1 MALGKSLGN
10 ILGDYFGEE
19 KEILAQPESQK
30 LVSSEATIQDIP
42 VNKIRSAEHQTRVNF
57 DEDTI
62 KQLAMSIEDNGLIHP
77 IMVLQEED
85 GYVLLSGERRLKAFQ
100 LLGKKTIPAIIRESN
115 KLTKLQQAMLTAI
128 ENLQR
133 EDLSHLELAK
143 TFDMLVKMYKIDG
156 SKLARKLG
164 YTPQYVNNYLR
175 LLTGS
180 PMVQDALLRKDI
192 TEGQARHLLQLSFA
206 TQEKFL
212 PIVIDQQLSVLQIKK
227 IVQQNL
233 ENKKARKVIYSE
245 VPEFISP
252 RVETLCKGLP
262 NAKVKY
268 TGDDKIGRLVIEWKS

>member
-19 KEILAQPESQK
+19 KDISTQPESQK
-30 LVSSEATIQDIP
+30 LKTSDAIIQDIP
-42 VNKIRSAEHQTRVNF
+42 VNKVRSAEHQTRVNF
-57 DEDTI
+57 DDDTI

-77 IMVLQEED
+77 IMVLQDED
-85 GYVLLSGERRLKAFQ
+85 GYVLLSGERRLKAYQ
-100 LLGKKTIPAIIRESN
+100 LLGKKMIPAIVRQSD
-115 KLTKLQQAMLTAI
+115 KLTKLQQAMLTAV

-180 PMVQDALLRKDI
+180 PLVQEALLKKEI

-233 ENKKARKVIYSE
+233 EGKKPRKIVYSD

>member
-10 ILGDYFGEE
+10 ILGDYFGDE
-19 KEILAQPESQK
+19 KEITTQLESDK
-30 LVSSEATIQDIP
+30 LKTSEATIQDIL
-42 VNKIRSAEHQTRVNF
+42 VSDVRSAEHQTRVNF
-57 DEDTI
+57 DDDTI

-77 IMVLQEED
+77 IMVLQEEE
-85 GYVLLSGERRLKAFQ
+85 GYVLLSGERRLKAYQ
-100 LLGKKTIPAIIRESN
+100 MLGKKLIPAIVRQSD
-115 KLTKLQQAMLTAI
+115 KLTKLQQAMLTAV

-133 EDLSHLELAK
+133 EDLSHLELAR

-180 PMVQDALLRKDI
+180 PLVQEALLRREI

-227 IVQQNL
+227 IVQQNMSD
-233 ENKKARKVIYSE
+233 KQKRKIVYSD

-252 RVETLCKGLP
+252 KVETLCKGLP

-268 TGDDKIGRLVIEWKS
+268 TGDDKIGRLIIEWKS

>member
-19 KEILAQPESQK
+19 KEITNQSQSTQLK
-30 LVSSEATIQDIP
+30 TSEATIQDIP
-42 VNKIRSAEHQTRVNF
+42 VDKVRSADHQTRVIF
-57 DEDTI
+57 DDDTI

-85 GYVLLSGERRLKAFQ
+85 GYVLLSGERRLKAYQ
-100 LLGKKTIPAIIRESN
+100 LLGKQTIPAIVRQSD
-115 KLTKLQQAMLTAI
+115 KLTKLQQAMLTAV

-133 EDLSHLELAK
+133 EDLSHLELAR

-180 PMVQDALLRKDI
+180 PLVQDALLRKDI

-227 IVQQNL
+227 IVQQNMSD
-233 ENKKARKVIYSE
+233 KQKRKIVYSD

-252 RVETLCKGLP
+252 KVETLCKGLP

>member
-10 ILGDYFGEE
+10 ILGDYFGDE
-19 KEILAQPESQK
+19 KEITIQPESNK
-30 LVSSEATIQDIP
+30 LKTSEATIQDIP
-42 VNKIRSAEHQTRVNF
+42 VSDVRSADHQTRVIF

-85 GYVLLSGERRLKAFQ
+85 GYVLLSGERRLKAYQ
-100 LLGKKTIPAIIRESN
+100 LLGKKMIPAIVRQSD
-115 KLTKLQQAMLTAI
+115 KLTKLQQAMLTAV

-133 EDLSHLELAK
+133 EDLSHLELAR

-180 PMVQDALLRKDI
+180 PLVQDALLRKDI

-227 IVQQNL
+227 IVQQNMSD
-233 ENKKARKVIYSE
+233 KQKRKIVYSD

-252 RVETLCKGLP
+252 KVETLCKGLP

-268 TGDDKIGRLVIEWKS
+268 TGDDKIGRLIIEWKS

>member
-10 ILGDYFGEE
+10 ILGDYFGDE
-19 KEILAQPESQK
+19 KEISAPSESNQLK
-30 LVSSEATIQDIP
+30 TSEATIQDIP
-42 VNKIRSAEHQTRVNF
+42 VDKVRSADHQTRVNF

-85 GYVLLSGERRLKAFQ
+85 GFVLLSGERRLKAYQ
-100 LLGKKTIPAIIRESN
+100 LLGKKLIPAIVRQSD
-115 KLTKLQQAMLTAI
+115 KLTKLQQAMLTAV

-175 LLTGS
+175 LLTAS
-180 PMVQDALLRKDI
+180 PLVQKALLKKNI

-227 IVQQNL
+227 IVQQNM
-233 ENKKARKVIYSE
+233 EGKKTRKIVYSDI
-245 VPEFISP
+245 PEFISP
-252 RVETLCKGLP
+252 KVETLCKGLP

>member
-19 KEILAQPESQK
+19 KEITNQSESKK
-30 LVSSEATIQDIP
+30 LNSSDAIIQDIQ
-42 VNKIRSAEHQTRVNF
+42 VDQVRSADHQTRVNF

-85 GYVLLSGERRLKAFQ
+85 GYVLLSGERRLKAYQ
-100 LLGKKTIPAIIRESN
+100 LLGKKTIPAIVRQSD
-115 KLTKLQQAMLTAI
+115 KLTKLQQAMLTAV

-133 EDLSHLELAK
+133 EDLSHLELAR

-180 PMVQDALLRKDI
+180 PLVQDALLRKDI

-227 IVQQNL
+227 IVQQNMSD
-233 ENKKARKVIYSE
+233 KQKRKIVYSD

-252 RVETLCKGLP
+252 KVETLCKGLP